1 MYNNKRITAMNKK
14 NYLWSL
20 LTIVMLAVLSVG
32 FVSCGDDDDD
42 EITGGSEL
50 VDKLQGTWQFQKGT
64 ETVMGMTITMDRS
77 SLSEMK
83 KSMEQMMG
91 TRVEF
96 WDETL
101 SFSGSKVN
109 GVNYKLDGNKLILEN
124 IVVDDFFHQPLI
136 NVKFRFN
143 SLEETER
150 ISNPDNDEFYKHIT
164 FEYE

>member
-1 MYNNKRITAMNKK
+1 MKKK
-14 NYLWSL
+14 NCLLSL
-20 LTIVMLAVLSVG
+20 LAMIMVAMLSVS
-32 FVSCGDDDDD
+32 FASCGSDDDDD

-77 SLSEMK
+77 SLGEMK

-91 TRVEF
+91 SRVEF

-109 GVNYKLDGNKLILEN
+109 GVNYTLKGNVLILDGMDAMDGIS
-124 IVVDDFFHQPLI
+124 IS
-136 NVKFRFN
+136 VKSITSSTLVLR
-143 SLEETER
+143 EA
-150 ISNPDNDEFYKHIT
+150 ISMEGIELTADM
-164 FEYE
+164 EYSKK

>member
-20 LTIVMLAVLSVG
+20 LTIRMLAVLSVG

-109 GVNYKLDGNKLILEN
+109 GVNYKLDGNKLILDGMDAMEG
-124 IVVDDFFHQPLI
+124 ISI
-136 NVKFRFN
+136 SVKSVTSSTLVLR
-143 SLEETER
+143 EEIIMEGIDLTA
-150 ISNPDNDEFYKHIT
+150 DM
-164 FEYE
+164 EYSKK

>member
-1 MYNNKRITAMNKK
+1 MKKK
-14 NYLWSL
+14 NYLLSL
-20 LTIVMLAVLSVG
+20 MAMIMVAMLSVG
-32 FVSCGDDDDD
+32 FASCGSDDDDD

-77 SLSEMK
+77 SLSEIK

-91 TRVEF
+91 SRVEF

-109 GVNYKLDGNKLILEN
+109 GVNYTLKGNELILDGMDAMDGIS
-124 IVVDDFFHQPLI
+124 IS
-136 NVKFRFN
+136 VKSVTSSTLVLRE
-143 SLEETER
+143 S
-150 ISNPDNDEFYKHIT
+150 ISMEGIELTADM
-164 FEYE
+164 EYSKK

>member
-1 MYNNKRITAMNKK
+1 MMKK
-14 NYLWSL
+14 NYLLSL
-20 LTIVMLAVLSVG
+20 LAMIMVAMLSVG
-32 FVSCGDDDDD
+32 FASCGSDDDDD

-64 ETVMGMTITMDRS
+64 ETVMGMTITMNRS

-91 TRVEF
+91 SRVEF

-109 GVNYKLDGNKLILEN
+109 GVNYTLKGNELILDGMDAMDGISISVKSVTSSTLVLRES
-124 IVVDDFFHQPLI
+124 I
-136 NVKFRFN
+136 NMEGIE
-143 SLEETER
+143 LTA
-150 ISNPDNDEFYKHIT
+150 DM
-164 FEYE
+164 EYRKK

>member
-109 GVNYKLDGNKLILEN
+109 GVNYKLDGNKLILDGMDAMEGISISVKN
-124 IVVDDFFHQPLI
+124 ISSSTMILREEI
-136 NVKFRFN
+136 NMEGI
-143 SLEETER
+143 SLTA
-150 ISNPDNDEFYKHIT
+150 DM
-164 FEYE
+164 EYSKK

>member
-1 MYNNKRITAMNKK
+1 MNKK

-20 LTIVMLAVLSVG
+20 LTIMMLAVLSVG

-83 KSMEQMMG
+83 KAMEQRMG
-91 TRVEF
+91 TRVEV
-96 WDETL
+96 WEETL

-109 GVNYKLDGNKLILEN
+109 GVNYKLDGNKLILDGMDAMEG
-124 IVVDDFFHQPLI
+124 ISI
-136 NVKFRFN
+136 SVKSVTSSTLVLR
-143 SLEETER
+143 EE
-150 ISNPDNDEFYKHIT
+150 ISMEGIDLTADM
-164 FEYE
+164 EYSKK

>member
-1 MYNNKRITAMNKK
+1 MKKK
-14 NYLWSL
+14 NYLLSL
-20 LTIVMLAVLSVG
+20 MAMIMVAMLSVG
-32 FVSCGDDDDD
+32 FASCGSDDDDD

-77 SLSEMK
+77 LLSEMK

-91 TRVEF
+91 SRVEF

-109 GVNYKLDGNKLILEN
+109 GVNYTLKGNELILDGMDAMDGIS
-124 IVVDDFFHQPLI
+124 IS
-136 NVKFRFN
+136 VKSVTSSTLVLRE
-143 SLEETER
+143 S
-150 ISNPDNDEFYKHIT
+150 ISMEGIELTADM
-164 FEYE
+164 EYSKK

>member
-1 MYNNKRITAMNKK
+1 MMKRK
-14 NYLWSL
+14 NL
-20 LTIVMLAVLSVG
+20 LRLLAVMMAAVLSVG
-32 FVSCGDDDDD
+32 FASCGSDDDDD

-91 TRVEF
+91 SRVEF

-109 GVNYKLDGNKLILEN
+109 GVNYTLKGNELILDGMDAMDGIS
-124 IVVDDFFHQPLI
+124 IS
-136 NVKFRFN
+136 VKSVTSSTLVLRE
-143 SLEETER
+143 S
-150 ISNPDNDEFYKHIT
+150 ISMEGIELTADM
-164 FEYE
+164 EYSKK

>member
-1 MYNNKRITAMNKK
+1 MKKR
-14 NYLWSL
+14 NYLLSL
-20 LTIVMLAVLSVG
+20 LAMIMVAMLSVG
-32 FVSCGDDDDD
+32 FASCGSDDDD
-42 EITGGSEL
+42 EIPGGSEL

-91 TRVEF
+91 SRVEF

-109 GVNYKLDGNKLILEN
+109 GVSYTLKGKELILDGMDAMDGISISVKSVTSSTLVLREAISMEGIKLTA
-124 IVVDDFFHQPLI
+124 DM
-136 NVKFRFN
+136 
-143 SLEETER
+143 
-150 ISNPDNDEFYKHIT
+150 
-164 FEYE
+164 EYRKK

>member
-20 LTIVMLAVLSVG
+20 LTIMMLAVLSVG

-77 SLSEMK
+77 SLNEMK

-109 GVNYKLDGNKLILEN
+109 GVNYKLDGNKLILDGMDAMEG
-124 IVVDDFFHQPLI
+124 ISI
-136 NVKFRFN
+136 SVKSVTSSTLVLREEI
-143 SLEETER
+143 SLEGIDLTA
-150 ISNPDNDEFYKHIT
+150 DM
-164 FEYE
+164 EYSKK

>member
-1 MYNNKRITAMNKK
+1 MKKK
-14 NYLWSL
+14 NYLLSL
-20 LTIVMLAVLSVG
+20 MAMIMVAMLSVG
-32 FVSCGDDDDD
+32 FASCGSDDDDD

-91 TRVEF
+91 SRVEF

-109 GVNYKLDGNKLILEN
+109 GVNYTLKGNELILDGMDAMDGIS
-124 IVVDDFFHQPLI
+124 IS
-136 NVKFRFN
+136 VKSVTSSTLVLRE
-143 SLEETER
+143 S
-150 ISNPDNDEFYKHIT
+150 ISMEGIELTADM
-164 FEYE
+164 EYSKK